1 MKIGQEITVREDFE
15 INTIVSN
22 KVITIKEGDKGF
34 LDSEGFLH
42 ITTGEGRGKIVKM
55 DGIDP
60 DGYDY
65 GNISRMIL
73 NRLNGVFG
81 LEMYL
86 DDEEIDKQDVIDEI
100 REVLSDIL

>member
-15 INTIVSN
+15 VNTIVSN

-34 LDSEGFLH
+34 LDSKGFLH

-55 DGIDP
+55 DGIDT

-86 DDEEIDKQDVIDEI
+86 DDEEIDKQEVIDEI
-100 REVLSDIL
+100 REVLSDIF